1 MKICVINGSPK
12 GKLSVT
18 FQTALFLR
26 EHFQDCE
33 WAVIH
38 AGQRI
43 RMYEKDLSKALQTVQ
58 KADLLLFSYPVY
70 TFLAPWQLHRFIE
83 LLKEQNVDLSG
94 KFATQITTSKH
105 FYDVTAHR
113 YIEQNCQDM
122 GLKYIRG
129 LSADMGDL
137 AGEKGQKEALDFWRF
152 VRYSVENDLYELPRT
167 AGGEQPRTSEG
178 ELSQTASDGPSLT
191 AAEAET
197 DGKTAAA
204 FQGQA
209 ADAASGAGSGAEE
222 VTQSP
227 EAPGKRTD
235 KKVILLTNAEDSDT
249 ALAALTEAFR
259 DAFPFVTETV
269 NIAEFPFAGG
279 CLGCLK
285 CAADGTCVYK
295 DGFSDFLRSR
305 ILKADAVVYA
315 FTIKDHSMGA
325 SFKIYD
331 DRQFCNGHRTMT
343 MGMPVGYLI
352 VGDYA
357 REDNVRLLIEARA
370 EVGHNYFAG
379 AAQDAAGIRNLSARL
394 TYALDNGYVL
404 PQNFYGVGG
413 MKIFR
418 DLIYVMRGMMRA
430 DHAFYKKQGFYDD
443 MPQKQAG
450 TIAGMWLVGSMLA
463 NPKLAKKMSGQMSD
477 GMLMPYRKVLREAHW
492 CRDRE

>member
-43 RMYEKDLSKALQTVQ
+43 RMYEKDFSKALQTIQ

-167 AGGEQPRTSEG
+167 AENAAQP
-178 ELSQTASDGPSLT
+178 
-191 AAEAET
+191 
-197 DGKTAAA
+197 
-204 FQGQA
+204 
-209 ADAASGAGSGAEE
+209 
-222 VTQSP
+222 P

-249 ALAALTEAFR
+249 ALAALMEAFR

-269 NIAEFPFAGG
+269 NIAKFPFAGG
-279 CLGCLK
+279 CMGCLK
-285 CAADGTCVYK
+285 CATDGTCVYK

-315 FTIKDHSMGA
+315 FTIRDHSMGA

-357 REDNVRLLIEARA
+357 HEDNVRLLIEARA

-463 NPKLAKKMSGQMSD
+463 NPKLQKKMSGQMSD

>member
-43 RMYEKDLSKALQTVQ
+43 RMYEKDFSKALQTVQ

-83 LLKEQNVDLSG
+83 LLKEQKVDLSG

-137 AGEKGQKEALDFWRF
+137 AGKKGQKEALDFWRF

-167 AGGEQPRTSEG
+167 AENAAQP
-178 ELSQTASDGPSLT
+178 
-191 AAEAET
+191 
-197 DGKTAAA
+197 
-204 FQGQA
+204 
-209 ADAASGAGSGAEE
+209 
-222 VTQSP
+222 P
-227 EAPGKRTD
+227 EAPDKRTD

-249 ALAALTEAFR
+249 ALAALMEAFR
-259 DAFPFVTETV
+259 DAFPFATETV
-269 NIAEFPFAGG
+269 NIAKFPFAGG

-285 CAADGTCVYK
+285 CATDGTCVYK

-315 FTIKDHSMGA
+315 FTIRDHSMGA

-463 NPKLAKKMSGQMSD
+463 NPKLQKKMSGQMSD

-492 CRDRE
+492 CRARE

>member
-43 RMYEKDLSKALQTVQ
+43 RMYEKDFSKALQTVQ

-83 LLKEQNVDLSG
+83 LLKEQKVDLSG

-137 AGEKGQKEALDFWRF
+137 AGKKGQKEALDFWRF

-167 AGGEQPRTSEG
+167 AENAAQP
-178 ELSQTASDGPSLT
+178 
-191 AAEAET
+191 
-197 DGKTAAA
+197 
-204 FQGQA
+204 
-209 ADAASGAGSGAEE
+209 
-222 VTQSP
+222 P
-227 EAPGKRTD
+227 EAPDKRTD

-249 ALAALTEAFR
+249 ALAALMEAFR
-259 DAFPFVTETV
+259 DAFPFATETV
-269 NIAEFPFAGG
+269 NIAKFPFAGG

-285 CAADGTCVYK
+285 CATDGTCVYK

-315 FTIKDHSMGA
+315 FTIRDHSMGA

-357 REDNVRLLIEARA
+357 HEDNVRLLIEARA

-463 NPKLAKKMSGQMSD
+463 NPKLQKKMSGQMSD

-492 CRDRE
+492 CRDKE

>member
-26 EHFQDCE
+26 EHFPDCE

-43 RMYEKDLSKALQTVQ
+43 RMYEKDFSKALQTIQ

-83 LLKEQNVDLSG
+83 LLKEQKVDLSG

-137 AGEKGQKEALDFWRF
+137 AGKKGQKEALDFWRF

-167 AGGEQPRTSEG
+167 AENAAQP
-178 ELSQTASDGPSLT
+178 
-191 AAEAET
+191 
-197 DGKTAAA
+197 
-204 FQGQA
+204 
-209 ADAASGAGSGAEE
+209 
-222 VTQSP
+222 P
-227 EAPGKRTD
+227 EAPDKRTD

-249 ALAALTEAFR
+249 ALAALMEAFR
-259 DAFPFVTETV
+259 DAFPFATETV
-269 NIAEFPFAGG
+269 NIAKFPFAGG

-285 CAADGTCVYK
+285 CATDGTCVYK

-315 FTIKDHSMGA
+315 FTIRDHSMGA

-357 REDNVRLLIEARA
+357 HEDNVRLLIEARA

-463 NPKLAKKMSGQMSD
+463 NPKLQKKMSGQMSD

-492 CRDRE
+492 CRDKE